1 MSETVT
7 VYDGTKVEVEVL
19 DQLSGDGARVEIDE
33 QGGPR
38 WRLDVNSTGSDYD
51 IVTSWN
57 AAGELS
63 DVEPR
68 DWIDDVIMRLAR
80 A

>member
-1 MSETVT
+1 MSETIT
-7 VYDGTKVEVEVL
+7 VYDGTEVEAVVL
-19 DQLSGDGARVEIDE
+19 DQLSGGGARVEIDE

-57 AAGELS
+57 AADELA
-63 DVEPR
+63 DVDPR
-68 DWIDDVIMRLAR
+68 DWIDDLIMRLAR